1 MFYRRLSIAIASACL
16 GIAIIAMP
24 LRAPA
29 ATVTGQ
35 LTVALTTS
43 TSFATTGQSG
53 FFGLS
58 SPITVAAGDTLNFD
72 LFFSGSQAVQV
83 SDGGATEAIF
93 LFFGTTAP
101 NIGLETFTLSLTGAA
116 GDALLTTFTGTSLNS
131 SSILVASLTGN
142 LTNSSF
148 TFTDVHASIT
158 PSTSSFDVASVE
170 LFVQGPRS
178 IVTGAVPEPG
188 TLLLVSLI
196 VPALGVHALRRRI
209 ALRKERRTSSRSNPI
224 SS

>member
-16 GIAIIAMP
+16 GIAIIAVP

-35 LTVALTTS
+35 LTVDLTTS

-83 SDGGATEAIF
+83 SDGATEAIF

-178 IVTGAVPEPG
+178 LVTGAVPEPG